1 MAHQITSELKRVK
14 DLLDNKDQFIIPDF
28 QRGFVWA
35 KNEIDILFND
45 FREDTDNF
53 TIDLNKL
60 PGYLLGN
67 IVFINDE
74 QDMNLA
80 SQFEVIDG
88 QQRLTTLTLIFCVLY
103 EKFNNLYTVTRDERW
118 MLQSSKFSEYFRV
131 LNTYSQFDDFRI
143 KHEEESANKNVYQS
157 IIRNTEA
164 NYSGKDLDEES
175 NINKVYQAIDE
186 QIDTIIA
193 DDMNKLFYLK
203 EYLEVKVYLIVTKA
217 PDVDRAYQL
226 FEVLNNRGLMLE
238 PIDLLKNHLLRNLK
252 KYDKSDIDYFILNWK
267 QFCDHLKESE
277 KKVDTTTFVKHF
289 LLGTLGKKVTGKNI
303 FKYFKEK
310 GTMESN
316 EILSLAKQLNEVSKI
331 YSSIEGSAIKNSFI
345 NDSFNM
351 YIIFNLLKTKQSHAL
366 LIPFYN
372 ASIEQKQRVLD
383 VLVKYV
389 ASVIFSFTHSNNIE
403 KDLPALMEKILVKD
417 TIEEKVAVFESEL
430 QMMTKKYIT
439 TLKAILPTK
448 NLAGRNKRKPDKG
461 GRILKFIELY
471 FNQNENIKTLKKI
484 EVEHIMPLESDIEDY
499 GFKNTDDF
507 DEYLNRLGNLTLL
520 TKKYNISA
528 TNKQFSD
535 KIEHYRA
542 SEFLITKGIVEKLST
557 PIKKEE
563 ARVELQNQYFN
574 VERVN
579 TIDIWS
585 KAQIEKRSQLL
596 TDLLV
601 EILSNSNEK

>member
-1 MAHQITSELKRVK
+1 MAHLITSELKKVK

-74 QDMNLA
+74 QDMNLV

-103 EKFNNLYTVTRDERW
+103 EKFNNLYTATRDERW

-131 LNTYSQFDDFRI
+131 LNTYSQFTDYRI

-157 IIRNTEA
+157 IIKNTGS
-164 NYSGKDLDEES
+164 NYGGKDLDEES

-252 KYDKSDIDYFILNWK
+252 RCEKSDIDNFMINWK
-267 QFCDHLKESE
+267 HFSDHLKESD

-310 GTMESN
+310 GAMESSD
-316 EILSLAKQLNEVSKI
+316 ILLLAKQLNEVSKI

-345 NDSFNM
+345 NDSSEM

-372 ASIEQKQRVLD
+372 ASIE
-383 VLVKYV
+383 
-389 ASVIFSFTHSNNIE
+389 
-403 KDLPALMEKILVKD
+403 
-417 TIEEKVAVFESEL
+417 
-430 QMMTKKYIT
+430 
-439 TLKAILPTK
+439 
-448 NLAGRNKRKPDKG
+448 
-461 GRILKFIELY
+461 
-471 FNQNENIKTLKKI
+471 
-484 EVEHIMPLESDIEDY
+484 
-499 GFKNTDDF
+499 
-507 DEYLNRLGNLTLL
+507 
-520 TKKYNISA
+520 
-528 TNKQFSD
+528 
-535 KIEHYRA
+535 
-542 SEFLITKGIVEKLST
+542 
-557 PIKKEE
+557 
-563 ARVELQNQYFN
+563 
-574 VERVN
+574 
-579 TIDIWS
+579 
-585 KAQIEKRSQLL
+585 
-596 TDLLV
+596 
-601 EILSNSNEK
+601 